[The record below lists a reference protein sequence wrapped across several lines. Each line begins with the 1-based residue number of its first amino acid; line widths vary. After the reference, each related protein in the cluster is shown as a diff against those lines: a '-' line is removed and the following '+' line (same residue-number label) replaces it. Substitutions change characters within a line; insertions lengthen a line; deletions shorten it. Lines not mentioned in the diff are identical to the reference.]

1 MVSTDEAADGTITLV
16 SNVQWIYSP
25 SDDGKARFALGTEGQ
40 NPLVCFGINP
50 SIAVPGKLDPTVT
63 RVRNIA
69 ARNQFDSWVMLNV
82 YPQISTDPNEIHRAL
97 DPELKA
103 TNERY
108 IEQLLRGRPLTILGA
123 WGGLIDSRKYFRPL
137 LADIVKVTN
146 KTGSTWVSLGEPLG
160 GGHPRH
166 PSRARNELLLEPF
179 DMGIYLS

>member
-1 MVSTDEAADGTITLV
+1 MTS
-16 SNVQWIYSP
+16 SQWIYNP
-25 SDDGKARFALGTEGQ
+25 SDDGKARFVLGVEGQ

-82 YPQISTDPNEIHRAL
+82 YPQISTDPNEIHRVF

-103 TNERY
+103 ANERH
-108 IEQLLRGRPLTILGA
+108 IEQLLGGRPLTILGA
-123 WGGLIDSRKYFRPL
+123 WGGLLDSRSYFRAL
-137 LADIVKVTN
+137 LADIVKVTDVS
-146 KTGSTWVSLGEPLG
+146 GSTWVSLGGPLG

-166 PSRARNELLLEPF
+166 PSRARNDLVLEPF
-179 DMGIYLS
+179 DMGAYLS